1 MFIKLFV
8 RNWVPTIV
16 HMVHMVF
23 LTIFNRQYGLTV
35 VLGAEKGPTIWWND
49 ENLHFLY
56 RVNFSFM
63 FYIWLVGGR
72 GDIFWNKWIR
82 TTCNIY
88 FTLFDTKSFLFI
100 IPIFIKYYCR
110 FLSRLSRESRPIRSP
125 VGHKPDNIDL
135 TSDPTANG
143 TEPTF
148 RLGRIISSLRF
159 KLAL

>member
-8 RNWVPTIV
+8 RNWVPTIA

-23 LTIFNRQYGLTV
+23 LTIFSSQYQLTV
-35 VLGAEKGPTIWWND
+35 VLRAWKGPKICQKWQKST
-49 ENLHFLY
+49 FLY

-110 FLSRLSRESRPIRSP
+110 ILYRLSLSKLDPIA
-125 VGHKPDNIDL
+125 VQ
-135 TSDPTANG
+135 SDIHRTVS
-143 TEPTF
+143 T
-148 RLGRIISSLRF
+148 
-159 KLAL
+159 